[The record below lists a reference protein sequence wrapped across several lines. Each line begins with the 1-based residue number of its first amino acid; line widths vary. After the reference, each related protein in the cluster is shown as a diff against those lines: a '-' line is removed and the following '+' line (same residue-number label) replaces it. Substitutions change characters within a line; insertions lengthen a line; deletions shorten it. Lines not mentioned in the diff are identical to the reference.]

1 MSGQKVNSNN
11 FRLDEAVNIIA
22 TEIKKLEEDRARL
35 GDNLK
40 KVKGSPDLSVLSSQ
54 LANDILEDKFSF
66 GVKPTNLV
74 GLRVAGID
82 GGVVARSYQGIDLI
96 LTRAVAAIFT
106 YGPSGKLEVSYY
118 PEETPLPNMIS
129 NLQPSPLSDF
139 ELRTSIERITCELQ
153 LAIELQNY
161 TKVDLIILDGSI
173 VPQLSDKPPFYSTLT
188 NKYERVVSLYEELYK
203 SCIDSGTLL
212 AGVIK
217 DSRSIRYMQIIGR
230 LIPHLIEKVPTLKNL
245 LEFDYRKAIQQ
256 TRDAD
261 LLQRILDP
269 GERTFVFRYAELPL
283 DHSIFDDFRNKT
295 WADLVNVF
303 YLRSVEYDRPIRV
316 EYLATESN
324 KLLTAKKIASVILP
338 LSHHHAEYG
347 IPSVLIEADARAH
360 LLDRDIEIIYEQL
373 VQKSG
378 NALVLMKLRRE
389 RRPLK

>member
-1 MSGQKVNSNN
+1 MSGQKVNRNN
-11 FRLDEAVNIIA
+11 FKLDEAVNSIA
-22 TEIKKLEEDRARL
+22 TEVKKLEEDRAKL
-35 GDNLK
+35 GENLK
-40 KVKGSPDLSVLSSQ
+40 KVKRSPELSVLSSQ
-54 LANDILEDKFSF
+54 ITNDILEDKFSF
-66 GVKPTNLV
+66 EVNPTNLV

-82 GGVVARSYQGIDLI
+82 GGIVARSYQDIDLM

-106 YGPSGKLEVSYY
+106 YCPSGKLEVSYY

-129 NLQPSPLSDF
+129 NLQPSPVSDF
-139 ELRTSIERITCELQ
+139 ELGTSIERITCELQ

-161 TKVDLIILDGSI
+161 AKVDLIVLDGSI

-188 NKYERVVSLYEELYK
+188 SKYERVVALYEELYK

-212 AGVIK
+212 TGVVK
-217 DSRSIRYMQIIGR
+217 DSRSIRYMQIIGK
-230 LIPHLIEKVPTLKNL
+230 LIPHLIEKVPVLKSL
-245 LEFDYRKAIQQ
+245 LEFDYRKVVQQ

-261 LLQRILDP
+261 FLQRVLDP
-269 GERTFVFRYAELPL
+269 GERTFIFRYAELPL
-283 DHSIFDDFRNKT
+283 DYFIFNDFRNNT

-324 KLLTAKKIASVILP
+324 KPLTAKKIASVILP

-360 LLDRDIEIIYEQL
+360 LLDGDIDVIYEQL
-373 VQKSG
+373 VQKTG
-378 NALVLMKLRRE
+378 NALTFMKLRRE
-389 RRPLK
+389 RRPFK

>member
-1 MSGQKVNSNN
+1 MSGQRVSDKN
-11 FRLDEAVNIIA
+11 FRLDEAVDSIA
-22 TEIKKLEEDRARL
+22 TEIKKLEEDRAKL
-35 GDNLK
+35 GENLR
-40 KVKGSPDLSVLSSQ
+40 KVKDGPSLSVLSPRI
-54 LANDILEDKFSF
+54 ANDILEDRFSF
-66 GVKPTNLV
+66 EVKPTNLA

-82 GGVVARSYQGIDLI
+82 GGIVARSYQGIDLM

-118 PEETPLPNMIS
+118 PEEAPLPNMIS
-129 NLQPSPLSDF
+129 NLQPSPVSDF

-161 TKVDLIILDGSI
+161 TKVDLIVLDGSI

-188 NKYERVVSLYEELYK
+188 NKYERVVALYEELYK

-230 LIPHLIEKVPTLKNL
+230 LVPHLIEKFPALKGL
-245 LEFDYRKAIQQ
+245 LEFDYRKVVQQ

-261 LLQRILDP
+261 FLQRILDQ
-269 GERTFVFRYAELPL
+269 GERSFAFRYAELPI
-283 DHSIFDDFRNKT
+283 DSSIFNDFRNKT

-303 YLRSVEYDRPIRV
+303 YLRSVEFDRPIRV

-324 KLLTAKKIASVILP
+324 KPLTAKKIASVILP

-347 IPSVLIEADARAH
+347 IPSVLVEADARAH
-360 LLDRDIEIIYEQL
+360 LLDGDMEIIYERL
-373 VQKSG
+373 VEKAGSPL
-378 NALVLMKLRRE
+378 ALAKLRRE
-389 RRPLK
+389 RRPFK